1 MGCSL
6 PTSTDF
12 PCFTCLS
19 ELEVLQNSLEGSEI
33 IRISWGPQV
42 VLKANKNGD
51 RKVEVLQKKN
61 VAFNYCNWIWWCF
74 CFSNPFGTWD
84 CLFVWFGKKR
94 LGTFLFGSSFTF
106 TFKKRWFL
114 NAVTCVISQCAAM
127 RARIMSNLGRMDV
140 LGSEASHAMPS
151 FYVMVYPPGNSHI
164 PPNGK
169 RKIIFK
175 MDLFRGYV
183 GYVSSQEGIRWYHHD
198 HLITE
203 ILILTY
209 SYLFNLFFFTG
220 RFIGNPIME
229 YDTPERTES

>member
-84 CLFVWFGKKR
+84 CLFVWFGKKGWEHSCLEVPSPSPSR
-94 LGTFLFGSSFTF
+94 SDDFSMQLHVSYPSAQPCELASCLTLVGWMFLAQKPLMLCRRFMSWYTLQGIHISHQTRKGKSSSKWTFSGDMSDMLVPRRVYDDIIMIILLQKYWYSLIHIYLIYSSLLAGS
-106 TFKKRWFL
+106 
-114 NAVTCVISQCAAM
+114 
-127 RARIMSNLGRMDV
+127 
-140 LGSEASHAMPS
+140 
-151 FYVMVYPPGNSHI
+151 
-164 PPNGK
+164 
-169 RKIIFK
+169 
-175 MDLFRGYV
+175 
-183 GYVSSQEGIRWYHHD
+183 
-198 HLITE
+198 
-203 ILILTY
+203 
-209 SYLFNLFFFTG
+209 
-220 RFIGNPIME
+220 
-229 YDTPERTES
+229 